1 MSNEI
6 LDWRIECDRATFEK
20 AKLDPKFPL
29 IVALARAENALH
41 FVNAAMLHA
50 GEDDAPENSRDRLNS
65 FFFASAIMYEAIK
78 LIRAMARPFKGDDL
92 FKKGLLTILR
102 DPVAQKIEQDHLN
115 PARNHAV
122 FHFLPETFADT
133 INSATVDTCTFIMCR
148 GELKKNLHY
157 SYADVVTAEIL
168 VGFAADTEAFYD
180 VLGKAMAGTRDLVTR
195 FTNYAD
201 HLIAQRT
208 KDWGFKLLQGLST
221 PPATGS

>member
-1 MSNEI
+1 MENKI

-20 AKLDPKFPL
+20 ARLDPKFPL
-29 IVALARAENALH
+29 IVALARAVNALH
-41 FVNAAMLHA
+41 FVNSAMLHA
-50 GEDDAPENSRDRLNS
+50 GENDAPENSRDRLNS
-65 FFFASAIMYEAIK
+65 YFFASAIMYEAIK
-78 LIRAMARPFKGDDL
+78 LIRAMVRPFKDDVP
-92 FKKGLLTILR
+92 FEKGLLTILR

-148 GELKKNLHY
+148 GDKKKDLHY

-168 VGFAADTEAFYD
+168 VGFAADTEEFYD

-195 FTNYAD
+195 FSD
-201 HLIAQRT
+201 HAENLIAHRT
-208 KDWGFKLLQGLST
+208 KEWGFKFLQGLST
-221 PPATGS
+221 HSPTKS